1 MKHIEDFNNFDK
13 LDEGKLGDKIKN
25 LKSRVKDGAIKI
37 KNLKWSD
44 VKSYGN
50 KIWDSVKRESSETK
64 QAAGIL
70 QKMIDGENVSNAE
83 KKFLKEQSKDLIK
96 IISTGVLP
104 IPITAILAALG
115 KKYNFDVFPGNQEEL
130 KKLIEKEKEEL
141 GIVIKDDEK

>member
-1 MKHIEDFNNFDK
+1 MKRIEDFNNFDK

>member
-25 LKSRVKDGAIKI
+25 FKSRVKDGAIKI